1 METNQPIDEDMGQTP
16 RLPDSFYSD
25 LKTAGGWAMFLA
37 VLGFVGVAI
46 LLLTGI
52 GMSAFSVVGSGDN
65 EFSDALPFSTLYL
78 GVMYLVLGAIYVVPV
93 LYLFR
98 FAQKAREAGRTFAI
112 STVEDGV
119 RFLRKHYQITGIM
132 VILLMVL
139 YIVGIFAFI
148 AFGMSMS
155 GQGYF

>member
-1 METNQPIDEDMGQTP
+1 METNQPIDEDMGQSP

-52 GMSAFSVVGSGDN
+52 GMTAFSVVGSGDN
-65 EFSDALPFSTLYL
+65 EFSSALPFSTLYL

-132 VILLMVL
+132 VILLMIL

-155 GQGYF
+155 GEGYF

>member
-16 RLPDSFYSD
+16 RLSDSFYSD

-37 VLGFVGVAI
+37 ILGFIGVGF
-46 LLLTGI
+46 LLLGGI
-52 GMSAFSVVGSGDN
+52 GVTVFSIMQSGND
-65 EFSDALPFSTLYL
+65 EFTSGLPFSTIYL
-78 GVMYLVLGAIYVVPV
+78 GVMYLITAAIYIAPV

-98 FAQKAREAGRTFAI
+98 FAQKAREAGRSYTI

-132 VILLMVL
+132 VILLFFL
-139 YIVGIFAFI
+139 YIAGAI
-148 AFGMSMS
+148 AMLSYGMSMM
-155 GQGYF
+155 GPQF